1 MEQEVDRA
9 SDTAA
14 IVGKADVIEA
24 DLAHAVTH
32 LPGSKRGWLAPAITA
47 AVMVTLWVLNGSDW
61 RAQTLT
67 VLLPMAFVVVM
78 TTYFQRGI
86 GRAWA
91 KQALS
96 NIGGPTTFRFDDYGF
111 TCESSLRQHRL
122 AWAGLARSL
131 ETPQAFVVYTTP
143 GTVLI
148 VPKRAFA
155 DDEVVR
161 VSALLRERILPVRV
175 QKVGV
180 FGRVSVQRTL
190 LLWVILLVTFLSIWH
205 FLDEG
210 APPSRDHAHRES
222 AAESARPSEGGEASD
237 VDSSP

>member
-1 MEQEVDRA
+1 V
-9 SDTAA
+9 
-14 IVGKADVIEA
+14 VK
-24 DLAHAVTH
+24 H
-32 LPGSKRGWLAPAITA
+32 LPGSKGRWLVPVMI
-47 AVMVTLWVLNGSDW
+47 AVGMVPPWILNGSDV
-61 RAQTLT
+61 RGQVLT
-67 VLLPMAFVVVM
+67 IVLPLAFVIIM

-91 KQALS
+91 NQALS
-96 NIGGPTTFRFDDYGF
+96 NIGGQTTFRFDDYGF
-111 TCESSLRQHRL
+111 TSESSLRQHRL

-155 DDEVVR
+155 DADVVR
-161 VSALLRERILPVRV
+161 VSALLRERISPVPV
-175 QKVGV
+175 QKVGF
-180 FGRVSVQRTL
+180 FGTASAWRTL
-190 LLWVILLVTFLSIWH
+190 LIWVVVLVTFLSIWQ

-210 APPSRDHAHRES
+210 APPRRDRAPRES

-237 VDSSP
+237 VDSSR